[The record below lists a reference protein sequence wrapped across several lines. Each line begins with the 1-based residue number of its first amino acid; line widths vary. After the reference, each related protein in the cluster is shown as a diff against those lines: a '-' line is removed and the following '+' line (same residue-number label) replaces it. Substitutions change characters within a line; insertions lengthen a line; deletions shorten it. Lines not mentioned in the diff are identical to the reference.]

1 MNVSSAAKTPLPP
14 INKTPPPP
22 ESAHESIKEVPDET
36 ENQFKVTVETLEEDD
51 KEAADTEKE
60 AVNDEDGGDAFFMTQ
75 VMHRAN
81 LARNPGIVCY
91 PKLLSLGPSPIFA
104 VGYFYKVIL

>member
-1 MNVSSAAKTPLPP
+1 MVGWLCNIEKINCHSINLNWAFCSAAKTPLPP

-60 AVNDEDGGDAFFMTQ
+60 AVNDENGGDAFFMTQ
-75 VMHRAN
+75 VIHHAH
-81 LARNPGIVCY
+81 
-91 PKLLSLGPSPIFA
+91 
-104 VGYFYKVIL
+104 